1 MENYDKTNPESIEA
15 FAKQLLGK
23 SLNDFFHGNIEQKYH
38 GKGKLGQLLE
48 EKYFQYEV
56 NSRPEPDF
64 AEAGVE
70 LKSTPVK
77 YINKRN
83 KLVSKERLVLNIINY
98 MEEWKYTFKN
108 SSFWHKNQKLL
119 LMFYLWEKGQ
129 MDIDCIFKIIRL
141 WRFPAEDLK
150 IIKDDWNT
158 IRKKILDGKA
168 DEISEG
174 DTFYLAA
181 CMKGSTKEKSMREQP
196 FSDKKAMQ
204 RAYSLKN
211 RYMNTIIDMSLA
223 GITPKI
229 DEEEINWVL
238 DDWDNGMA
246 SEPLAAYR
254 ARKRI
259 NEMEAI
265 VKDISQY
272 DAPDE
277 TFEDYV
283 EKRFR
288 PYYGLSEA
296 KIAKML
302 NIDLAKT
309 SNSKAKFAIIARAI
323 LGVKSTKIE
332 EFEKAGI
339 AMKTIRLTATNTLK
353 EAMSFKNIQYKDIVE
368 EEWEDSYWYDVLTH
382 KLFFVIFQANSRDE
396 YYLKNAFFWN
406 MPPDDL
412 EVAKAFWED
421 TRNKIISH
429 DFTHFIKASENPIC
443 HVRPK
448 GLNSHDLME
457 AADGSMQKKYC
468 YWLNR
473 AYIKDIIDK
482 RQLKDEQKVK
492 APNINQ
498 DLVLIGYIP
507 SMKHFKWI
515 IDKHLYNVRFGD
527 VRGAANINQQLVAC
541 RYMVLYH
548 DGKLEPQ
555 LFKLEPSG
563 PILWDKDRLAR
574 NGYPSTPHAKA
585 YLVFHFTEAEKK
597 LELANID
604 LSKFASYSKRYN
616 APFIV
621 TLEELLK

>member
-1 MENYDKTNPESIEA
+1 
-15 FAKQLLGK
+15 
-23 SLNDFFHGNIEQKYH
+23 
-38 GKGKLGQLLE
+38 
-48 EKYFQYEV
+48 
-56 NSRPEPDF
+56 
-64 AEAGVE
+64 
-70 LKSTPVK
+70 
-77 YINKRN
+77 
-83 KLVSKERLVLNIINY
+83 
-98 MEEWKYTFKN
+98 
-108 SSFWHKNQKLL
+108 
-119 LMFYLWEKGQ
+119 MFYLWEKGQ
-129 MDIDCIFKIIRL
+129 MDIDCVFKIIRL

-211 RYMNTIIDMSLA
+211 KYMNTIIDMSLA

-259 NEMEAI
+259 KEMEAI

-296 KIAKML
+296 QIAQKL
-302 NIDLAKT
+302 NIDLDKA
-309 SNSKAKFAIIARAI
+309 SNSKAKFAFIARAI
-323 LGVKSTKIE
+323 LGVNSTKIE

-339 AMKTIRLTATNTLK
+339 VMKTIRLTATNTLK

-382 KLFFVIFQANSRDE
+382 KLFFVIFQANSQDE

-406 MPPDDL
+406 MPSDDL
-412 EVAKAFWED
+412 KIAKAFWED
-421 TRNKIISH
+421 TRNKIINH
-429 DFTHFIKASENPIC
+429 DFTHFTKASENPIC

-448 GLNSHDLME
+448 GRNSHDLME
-457 AADGSMQKKYC
+457 AADGAMQKKYC

-482 RQLKDEQKVK
+482 RQLNDDQKVK
-492 APNINQ
+492 ASNINEG
-498 DLVLIGYIP
+498 LVLVGYIS

-515 IDKHLYNVRFGD
+515 IDNHLYNVRFGEA
-527 VRGAANINQQLVAC
+527 RGAANINQQLVAC

-574 NGYPSTPHAKA
+574 NGYPSTPHAKS
-585 YLVFHFTEAEKK
+585 YLVFHFTEAEKRM
-597 LELANID
+597 ELANID
-604 LSKFASYSKRYN
+604 LSKFTSYSKRYN

-621 TLEELLK
+621 TLEELFK